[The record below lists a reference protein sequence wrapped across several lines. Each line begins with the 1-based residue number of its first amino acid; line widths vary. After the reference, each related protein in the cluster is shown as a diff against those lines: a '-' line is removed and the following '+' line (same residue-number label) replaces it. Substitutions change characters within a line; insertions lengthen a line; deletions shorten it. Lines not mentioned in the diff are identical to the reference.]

1 MRWVVEFVPAAAE
14 ELEHLP
20 PGLRGRLIRLIALVE
35 ENGLDALTAP
45 HGRQIDGKLWEM
57 RVIAAEGIARGF
69 YVTRQG
75 RRLVILHVFVKKSQ
89 TTPAR
94 MIALARQ
101 RMKEVE

>member
-1 MRWVVEFVPAAAE
+1 MRWAVELLPAAAE
-14 ELEHLP
+14 ELAGLP
-20 PGLRGRLIRLIALVE
+20 PGLQGRLLRLISLVE
-35 ENGLDALTAP
+35 DYGLQALAAP

-75 RRLVILHVFVKKSQ
+75 RRLVVVHVFVKKSQ

-94 MIALARQ
+94 TLALARS
-101 RMKEVE
+101 RMNEVD